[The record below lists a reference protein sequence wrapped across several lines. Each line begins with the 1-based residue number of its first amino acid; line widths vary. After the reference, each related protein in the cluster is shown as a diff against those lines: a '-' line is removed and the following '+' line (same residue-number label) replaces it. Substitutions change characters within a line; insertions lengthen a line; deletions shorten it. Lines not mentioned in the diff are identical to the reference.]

1 MGSGNSPL
9 DIVTMKK
16 GNDSFL
22 VMANSSRPVFKVKYK
37 NIEIYQGSL
46 TTPVEESFATP
57 VTNVI
62 QLDKLDDTRMIMLQR
77 RSNGNLDLWTS
88 SDRYL

>member
-1 MGSGNSPL
+1 L
-9 DIVTMKK
+9 
-16 GNDSFL
+16 
-22 VMANSSRPVFKVKYK
+22 
-37 NIEIYQGSL
+37 
-46 TTPVEESFATP
+46 P